1 MAEITLDVTNALR
14 YYKNMIR
21 SFKGKRAQ
29 AVFTRQVVRG
39 LSPEIQRAAYRKLAV
54 LDAAGAVADL
64 RIPPGNRLEK
74 LSGDRTGQYS
84 IRINDQWRIC
94 FTWSRGDAF
103 EVEIVDY
110 H

>member
-1 MAEITLDVTNALR
+1 
-14 YYKNMIR
+14 MIR
-21 SFKGKRAQ
+21 SFQGKRAQ
-29 AVFTRQVVRG
+29 AIFARQAVRG
-39 LSPEIQRAAYRKLAV
+39 FSCDLQRAAYRKLAI

-74 LSGDRTGQYS
+74 LTGDRAGQYS

-94 FTWSRGDAF
+94 FRWSQGDAF
-103 EVEIVDY
+103 DVEVVDY

>member
-1 MAEITLDVTNALR
+1 
-14 YYKNMIR
+14 MIR
-21 SFKGKRAQ
+21 SFKGKRAR

-39 LSPEIQRAAYRKLAV
+39 LSPEIQRAAYAKLAI
-54 LDAAGAVADL
+54 LDAAGTVSDL

-74 LSGDRTGQYS
+74 LSGDRAGQYS

-94 FTWSRGDAF
+94 FTWNQGDAF
-103 EVEIVDY
+103 NVEIVDY